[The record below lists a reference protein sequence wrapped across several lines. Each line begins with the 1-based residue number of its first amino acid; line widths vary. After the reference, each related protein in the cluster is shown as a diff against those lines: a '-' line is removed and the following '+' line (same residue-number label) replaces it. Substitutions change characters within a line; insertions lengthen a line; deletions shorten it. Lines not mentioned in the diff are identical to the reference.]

1 MMNGHMGSF
10 INGYGYS
17 GPSGLTQFGMMP
29 YFNSSTLI
37 FIVLIAIGVYFL
49 MKNQSL
55 SKANSGNI
63 QSIEAEEMA
72 KLRYARGE
80 ITLEEFQQILKT
92 IKS

>member
-17 GPSGLTQFGMMP
+17 GPSAFTQFGMMP
-29 YFNSSTLI
+29 YFNPSTLI
-37 FIVLIAIGVYFL
+37 FLVLISIGVYFL

-55 SKANSGNI
+55 PKANSGNI

-80 ITLEEFQQILKT
+80 IALGEFEQILKT

>member
-1 MMNGHMGSF
+1 MMNSHMGSF
-10 INGYGYS
+10 INGYGNS
-17 GPSGLTQFGMMP
+17 GPSGFTQFGMMP

-37 FIVLIAIGVYFL
+37 FLVLIAIGVYFL
-49 MKNQSL
+49 MKNQFL
-55 SKANSGNI
+55 PKADSGNI